1 MANNIRKQVY
11 NFDVENYKDMNELRQ
26 FGKQAAQFVNRR
38 LNSLEKAG
46 VLSRA
51 TSGGVKRI
59 DVRNIK
65 SKAQA
70 VRAIS
75 KARQLLS
82 NPLSTPGQVH
92 KLMRESQ
99 RDYGTEDGQRMK
111 WIAVEEKVYD
121 EFGNWKGTMKLT
133 PKAVPWGSEQGA
145 KSWYDASRQIKS
157 FWNWYEK
164 EMEQW
169 LSSEEAQEMW
179 EESGYNAKSAKSKV
193 LKSPQAAF
201 YKADKTAQTAQ
212 DEISK
217 IMRKSKWTT

>member
-51 TSGGVKRI
+51 TSGGVKKI

-65 SKAQA
+65 NKAQA

-82 NPLSTPGQVH
+82 NPLSTPGEVH
-92 KLMRESQ
+92 KMLRKSQ
-99 RDYGTEDGQRMK
+99 REYGTEEGQRMK

-121 EFGNWKGTMKLT
+121 ELGNWKGTMKLT

-157 FWNWYEK
+157 FWKWYEK

-169 LSSEEAQEMW
+169 LSSDEAQEMW
-179 EESGYNAKSAKSKV
+179 EASGYRSKDAKKLTAKKGLAS
-193 LKSPQAAF
+193 
-201 YKADKTAQTAQ
+201 QTRS
-212 DEISK
+212 EIEQTFTDRSG
-217 IMRKSKWTT
+217 RAHV

>member
-1 MANNIRKQVY
+1 MASNISKQVY
-11 NFDVENYKDMNELRQ
+11 NFDVENYKDMNQLRQ
-26 FGKQAAQFVNRR
+26 LGKQAAQFVNRR
-38 LNSLEKAG
+38 LKNLEKAG

-92 KLMRESQ
+92 KMLRESQ
-99 RDYGTEDGQRMK
+99 RKYGTEEGQRVK

-121 EFGNWKGTMKLT
+121 EFGNWTGTMKLT

-157 FWNWYEK
+157 FWNWYHD

-169 LSSEEAQEMW
+169 LSSDEAQQMW
-179 EESGYNAKSAKSKV
+179 EDSGYVASKAKKRAV
-193 LKSPQAAF
+193 NSPSGEF
-201 YKADKTAQTAQ
+201 FKAEKTA

-217 IMRKSKWTT
+217 IMKPSKWTRS